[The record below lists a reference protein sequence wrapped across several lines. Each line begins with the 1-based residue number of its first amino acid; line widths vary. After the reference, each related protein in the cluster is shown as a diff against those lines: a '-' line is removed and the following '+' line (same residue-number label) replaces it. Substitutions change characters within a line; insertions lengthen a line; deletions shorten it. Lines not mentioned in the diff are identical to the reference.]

1 MPQMAPMNW
10 LFLYMLFTAIF
21 FMFNF
26 MNYYIFIINNKT
38 NNSTNKNITK
48 FMNWK
53 W

>member
-10 LFLYMLFTAIF
+10 LFLYLFFSMMFIL
-21 FMFNF
+21 FNF
-26 MNYYIFIINNKT
+26 MNFYIFLIKE
-38 NNSTNKNITK
+38 NNSMIKSMSMK

>member
-10 LFLYMLFTAIF
+10 LFLYLFFSMMFIL
-21 FMFNF
+21 FNF
-26 MNYYIFIINNKT
+26 MNFYIFLIK
-38 NNSTNKNITK
+38 KNDLMIKSMPMK